1 MEKIHRGNG
10 FAIVKND
17 EEYTIE
23 WPQGPFDQVISYLI
37 TKQLAEKAMKSTQ
50 DAHEVKV
57 YSRTGQWPV
66 KNTEEEEREQ
76 TREFIR
82 KFPELLI
89 KVPDNQDLFTEEE
102 LKELLPLGKKKLSE
116 EE

>member
-1 MEKIHRGNG
+1 MEEVFSGNG

-23 WPQGPFDQVISYLI
+23 WPQGPFDQVISYPI
-37 TKQLAEKAMKSTQ
+37 TKELADKALKSSQ
-50 DAHEVKV
+50 DAHEVKI
-57 YSRTGQWPV
+57 YARTGQWPV

-76 TREFIR
+76 TKKFIK

-102 LKELLPLGKKKLSE
+102 LKELLPLGEKNFSE

>member
-1 MEKIHRGNG
+1 E
-10 FAIVKND
+10 
-17 EEYTIE
+17 
-23 WPQGPFDQVISYLI
+23 
-37 TKQLAEKAMKSTQ
+37 
-50 DAHEVKV
+50 
-57 YSRTGQWPV
+57 
-66 KNTEEEEREQ
+66 KNTEEEENERIR
-76 TREFIR
+76 TFVR

>member
-1 MEKIHRGNG
+1 MEEVFPGDG
-10 FAIVKND
+10 FAIIKND

-23 WPQGPFDQVISYLI
+23 WPQGPFDQVISYPI
-37 TKQLAEKAMKSTQ
+37 TKQMAEKAMKSSQ
-50 DAHEVKV
+50 DAHEVKICA
-57 YSRTGQWPV
+57 RTGQWPI

-76 TREFIR
+76 TREFIK

-89 KVPDNQDLFTEEE
+89 KVPDNQDLFTKEE
-102 LKELLPLGKKKLSE
+102 LKELLPLGEQNLSE

>member
-1 MEKIHRGNG
+1 MIYAETGL
-10 FAIVKND
+10 
-17 EEYTIE
+17 
-23 WPQGPFDQVISYLI
+23 WP
-37 TKQLAEKAMKSTQ
+37 E
-50 DAHEVKV
+50 
-57 YSRTGQWPV
+57 
-66 KNTEEEEREQ
+66 KNTEEEENERIR
-76 TREFIR
+76 TFVR

>member
-1 MEKIHRGNG
+1 MEEVFPGNG
-10 FAIVKND
+10 FAIIKKD

-23 WPQGPFDQVISYLI
+23 WPQGPFDQVISYPI
-37 TKQLAEKAMKSTQ
+37 TKELADKAMKSPK
-50 DAHEVKV
+50 DAHEVKIYV
-57 YSRTGQWPV
+57 RTGQWPV

-76 TREFIR
+76 VREFIK

-102 LKELLPLGKKKLSE
+102 LKELLPLGEKNLLE

>member
-1 MEKIHRGNG
+1 MEEVFPGNG
-10 FAIVKND
+10 FAIVKNN

-23 WPQGPFDQVISYLI
+23 WPQGPFDQVISYPI
-37 TKQLAEKAMKSTQ
+37 TKQLAEKAMKSSQ

-57 YSRTGQWPV
+57 YARTGQWPV

>member
-1 MEKIHRGNG
+1 
-10 FAIVKND
+10 
-17 EEYTIE
+17 
-23 WPQGPFDQVISYLI
+23 
-37 TKQLAEKAMKSTQ
+37 MKSTQ

-57 YSRTGQWPV
+57 YARIGQWPV
-66 KNTEEEEREQ
+66 KNTEEEEIEQ

-102 LKELLPLGKKKLSE
+102 LKELLPLGKKNLSE
-116 EE
+116 KE